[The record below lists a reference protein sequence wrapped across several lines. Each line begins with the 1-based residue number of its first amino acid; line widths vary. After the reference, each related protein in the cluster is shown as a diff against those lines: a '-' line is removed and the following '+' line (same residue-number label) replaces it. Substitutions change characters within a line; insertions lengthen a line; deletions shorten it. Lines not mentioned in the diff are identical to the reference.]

1 MRISDWSSDVCSSDL
16 LQHIDGITLQD
27 LLDIPF
33 EGFSKV
39 ENTLRDG
46 KSCIASLLRLGVV
59 VSHLFVLTGGV
70 FDVPAFTFE
79 GVLSPKECRIVP
91 LGVARHRRSEAH
103 TSDLKSLMRYSYVV
117 F

>member
-16 LQHIDGITLQD
+16 
-27 LLDIPF
+27 
-33 EGFSKV
+33 
-39 ENTLRDG
+39 NTLRDG

-91 LGVARHRRSEAH
+91 LGVARHRPGNRNSLRHRHHHRSEERSVGKECVS
-103 TSDLKSLMRYSYVV
+103 TCRSRWSPYT
-117 F
+117 